1 MGDKSMKMEKS
12 MGKNLTRR
20 RFLGNAV
27 GTAATAIG
35 MPYIVPSTAFGRAGS
50 VAPGNRIAMGFIGLG
65 KQGTGLMGA
74 FIDHKDV
81 QVVAVCDVRESQRN
95 KAKGIVDE
103 HYGNTDCA
111 TYNDFREVCARKDI
125 DAVCVATPDHWHV
138 LVSLEAARAG
148 KDMYTEKALGL
159 SLAWDKALQKA
170 CHRYGTVFQWGT
182 QQRSGR
188 NFRYGCELV
197 RNGRIGKLHTI
208 LVGVHHDFA
217 VPNQPTQPVPE
228 GFDYDMWLGPAPWV
242 PYTYQRCR
250 PWTKDE
256 NWSIWYHISD
266 YCLGGIGGYWG
277 VHHVDIAQWG
287 NGTDE
292 TGPVEI
298 EGTAVFP
305 DDGLTD
311 CATSWKVY
319 HRYANGV
326 TMIYMDNKQHKQGV
340 TFQGT
345 EGWIRVTRSGIWA
358 EPESLLT
365 SVIGHNEI
373 HLTESKDH
381 QRNFLDAVKT
391 RNQTVSPID
400 VAVRTDTICHLTDI
414 CTRLGRK
421 LRWDPEKEDFI
432 NDPEASRMLTRPMR
446 SPWHL

>member
-1 MGDKSMKMEKS
+1 MSTCIS
-12 MGKNLTRR
+12 RRQFLKN
-20 RFLGNAV
+20 
-27 GTAATAIG
+27 TAETATAI
-35 MPYIVPSTAFGRAGS
+35 MRLPHIVPSAVLGQGS
-50 VAPGNRIAMGFIGLG
+50 AVEPSKRIVMGFIGLG
-65 KQGTGLMGA
+65 IQGTALMRA
-74 FIDHKDV
+74 FLSHKDV
-81 QVVAVCDVRESQRN
+81 QVVAVCDVFENQRQ
-95 KAKGIVDE
+95 KAKHMVDG
-103 HYGNTDCA
+103 YYSNTACIA
-111 TYNDFREVCARKDI
+111 YNDFRKVCGREDI
-125 DAVCVATPDHWHV
+125 DAVCVATPDHWHI
-138 LVSLEAARAG
+138 LVSLEAARTG

-159 SLAWDKALQKA
+159 SLAWDQALREA
-170 CHRYGTVFQWGT
+170 CHRYGRVFQWGT

-197 RNGRIGKLHTI
+197 RNGRIGELHTI
-208 LVGVHHDFA
+208 LVGVPHDFVFA
-217 VPNQPTQPVPE
+217 NQPTQPAPQ
-228 GFDYDMWLGPAPWV
+228 GLDYDMWLGPAPWA

-250 PWTKDE
+250 PWTKQE
-256 NWSIWYHISD
+256 SYSIWYHISD

-287 NGTDE
+287 HGTDQ

-305 DDGLTD
+305 EDGLAD
-311 CATSWKVY
+311 CATSWKVH
-319 HRYANGV
+319 HRYADGV

-345 EGWIRVTRSGIWA
+345 EGWVHVNRRGIWA

-365 SVIGHNEI
+365 SAIGKDEI
-373 HLTESKDH
+373 HLIDSENH

-391 RNQTVSPID
+391 RKRTICPID

-421 LRWDPEKEDFI
+421 LRWNPEKENFVGDSQ
-432 NDPEASRMLTRPMR
+432 ASRMLTRAMR